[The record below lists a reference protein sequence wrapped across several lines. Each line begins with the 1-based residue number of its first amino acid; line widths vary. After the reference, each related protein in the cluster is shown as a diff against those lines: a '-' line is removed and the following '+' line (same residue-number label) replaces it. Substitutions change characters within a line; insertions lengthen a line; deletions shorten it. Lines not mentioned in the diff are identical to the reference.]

1 MLLLDGNTPAA
12 GTEPMKEHQHLPW
25 RNWSGYVQCVPRRT
39 LEIHNEEALAN
50 VIADCREQQ
59 RGLRVV
65 GSGHS
70 FTPLVQ
76 TEDTL
81 VNLDHFQGLINIDES
96 KGIAEVWAGTKLAA
110 LGEILHQHGLAQENL
125 GDINV
130 QSIAGA
136 VSTGT
141 HGTGTQFAGIANQVV
156 GLTLI
161 DGQGRTWECDQFR
174 NPELFQAA
182 RVSLGAL
189 GIISKVRLQTVPAYK
204 LHYQSKRDQL
214 DTCMGD
220 LARHLEENRNFEFY
234 WFPYSDRVQL
244 KKMNETE
251 AAPTNIGWGKKFND
265 VVLENYAFWVLSES
279 CRLVPA
285 LCAPVSK
292 LCAALVG
299 ADERVDWSH
308 RLYATPRLVR
318 FQEMEYNVPRKYFA
332 QVIEEIRQ
340 VTADRKFRVHFPL
353 ECRFAAPDDI
363 WLSPGYQRETAYIA
377 VHMYRN
383 MPWQEYFHA
392 IEAIFLKYDGRPH
405 WGKWHSLTEK
415 QLAERYPRWQAFN
428 DLRRELDPQGLF
440 LNAHLR
446 RLFDQ

>member
-1 MLLLDGNTPAA
+1 
-12 GTEPMKEHQHLPW
+12 MKETKHQPW
-25 RNWSGYVQCVPRRT
+25 RNWSGYVTCTPQSTVHI
-39 LEIHNEEALAN
+39 ENEQHLAEC
-50 VIADCREQQ
+50 IAARAEQ
-59 RGLRVV
+59 GGGMRVV

-76 TEDTL
+76 TDDTL
-81 VNLDHFQGLINIDES
+81 VNLDQFQGLISMDES
-96 KGIAEVWAGTKLAA
+96 KGTAEVWAGTKLHA
-110 LGEILHQHGLAQENL
+110 LGDLLHERGRAQENL

-136 VSTGT
+136 ISTGT
-141 HGTGTQFAGIANQVV
+141 HGTGRAFPGIANQVV

-161 DGQGRTWECDQFR
+161 DGRGREWQCDQFH

-189 GIISKVRLQTVPAYK
+189 GIISRVTLKTIPAYK
-204 LHYQSKRDQL
+204 LHYRSARASLDQ
-214 DTCMGD
+214 CMAD
-220 LARHLEENRNFEFY
+220 LTQHLQNHRNFEFY

-244 KKMNETE
+244 KQMNETD
-251 AAPTNIGWGKKFND
+251 AAPSNIGWGKKFND
-265 VVLENYAFWVLSES
+265 VVLENYAFWFLSET
-279 CRLVPA
+279 CRWLPS

-292 LCAALVG
+292 LCAAMVG

-308 RLYATPRLVR
+308 RLYATPRMVR
-318 FQEMEYNVPRKYFA
+318 FQEMEYNVPRHYFP
-332 QVIEEIRQ
+332 QVVEEIRK

-383 MPWQEYFHA
+383 MPWQEYFRA
-392 IEAIFLKYDGRPH
+392 IEQIFLKYEGRPH
-405 WGKWHSLTEK
+405 WGKWHSLTAKE
-415 QLAERYPRWQAFN
+415 LSARYPRWSAFQEF
-428 DLRRELDPQGLF
+428 RAELDPQGLF
-440 LNAHLR
+440 INGHLR
-446 RLFDQ
+446 RLFDL